1 MIQIHKL
8 PPTTEAAVY
17 HNFLQVHYQVQ
28 IWIGGPEL
36 DAYEFGWFINNDK
49 MMPIKTKNHPAPEKL
64 LSIIRCNCKTN
75 CETRCC
81 SCRKH
86 GLECNISC
94 GECRGQNCLKS
105 KSVEMGVESEELI
118 SD

>member
-1 MIQIHKL
+1 
-8 PPTTEAAVY
+8 
-17 HNFLQVHYQVQ
+17 
-28 IWIGGPEL
+28 
-36 DAYEFGWFINNDK
+36 
-49 MMPIKTKNHPAPEKL
+49 MPIKTKNRPAPEKL

-75 CETRCC
+75 CETRRC

-94 GECRGQNCLKS
+94 GECRGQNCLNS

-118 SD
+118 SDQVEITVFEIVLVLLKTTIHLTNACVGNLYLTIYVSKIYFNI